1 MDFILSV
8 LPLPDLVAVLWLLAC
23 WGSYNLVADKIGRHH
38 RKLAQAM
45 DAYRLS
51 WMQRMLE
58 RDNRMADVNIV
69 IAHHRSGALF
79 ASTTILILAG
89 IVAVL
94 GNVDRLVVVIDQ
106 LSFATL
112 ASRELIELKVV
123 MLLLIFAYAF
133 FKFAWCLRQ
142 FNNTL
147 VLIGAAPMAT
157 ESASETAVG
166 FPPKVARILTRANT
180 TFLRGMRAY
189 YFGLATLA
197 WFLHPYLFMAATVL
211 VVLVQYRRDFHSA
224 MLKALVD

>member
-1 MDFILSV
+1 MSYILDI
-8 LPLPDLVAVLWLLAC
+8 LPWPDLLAVVWLLVFWA
-23 WGSYNLVADKIGRHH
+23 GYTLIADKLGRHH

-45 DAYRLS
+45 DAYRLQ

-58 RDNRMADVNIV
+58 RDNRMADVNII

-106 LSFATL
+106 LSFAVI
-112 ASRELIELKVV
+112 ASRELLELKVV
-123 MLLLIFAYAF
+123 LLLLIFAYGF

-142 FNNTL
+142 YNNTL
-147 VLIGAAPMAT
+147 ILIGAAPLPADCD
-157 ESASETAVG
+157 AADAVSYPG
-166 FPPKVARILTRANT
+166 KAARILTRANT

-189 YFGLATLA
+189 YFGLASLA
-197 WFLHPYLFMAATVL
+197 WFLHPYLFMAAVVL
-211 VVLVQYRRDFHSA
+211 VVLVQYRRDYHSVT
-224 MLKALVD
+224 LKALVD